1 MAGGLL
7 NLIAV
12 GNQNLI
18 LNGNPTKSFF
28 KTKYSKYTNFGLQ
41 KYRVDQ
47 QGQTNIHLT
56 QKSNIS
62 FKIPRYGDLLMDTY
76 LVITLPNIWSPIY
89 KKSDTEYRPYEF
101 QWIKNIGSQI
111 IDEVTFTIGGRIV
124 QKFSGV
130 YLQNLVERDF
140 DNNKKELFN
149 IMTGNIS
156 ELNDPAN
163 YSNRSNNYPNAFKI
177 HDTSLNGVEPSINSH
192 KLYIPLNT
200 WFTLL
205 SNMAL
210 PLICLQYA
218 ELEINFIL
226 RPIQNLFTIKDI
238 LDDTSY
244 NSYDEIPRIQAE
256 QNKDL
261 RYGFHRFIQEPPY
274 RDISSNAIY
283 SDQRTNIY
291 TDIHLMTTQCFLD
304 NQERTLFA
312 NNTQD
317 YLIKEVYEYKFEKV
331 NKSTK
336 VNLESNGLV
345 SNWMWF
351 SQRNDVI
358 KRNEWSNYTNWPYE
372 NIIPNNLEK
381 LTIEKNPHDL
391 IFYKTNNI
399 YQINDTSKNIFI
411 TGYEPTVYKQTNQ
424 KEIIKEFGIIVD
436 GKYRENSF
444 PSGIYD
450 KLEKY
455 TKSNGNSKEGLYYYN
470 FSLTTDPCKYQPTG
484 AFNTNK
490 FKNIE
495 FEFNNHQNPPI
506 DPSNVNFITRCDPL
520 TGEVIATSKEPTS
533 IYKYNYNLT
542 VMEERY
548 NILRFQSGTADL
560 LYSR

>member
-12 GNQNLI
+12 GNLNII

-28 KTKYSKYTNFGLQ
+28 KSKYSKYTNFGLQ

-130 YLQNLVERDF
+130 YLQNMVERDF

-274 RDISSNAIY
+274 RDISSDTIY
-283 SDQRTNIY
+283 SDQRTNIN
-291 TDIHLMTTQCFLD
+291 TDIHLMNTQCFLD
-304 NQERTLFA
+304 KQERTLFA

-331 NKSTK
+331 NKSNK

-351 SQRNDVI
+351 SQRDDVI

-381 LTIEKNPHDL
+381 LTMEKDADDL

-411 TGYEPTVYKQTNQ
+411 TGYEATVYKQTNQ

-506 DPSNVNFITRCDPL
+506 DLSNVNFTTICNPL

-533 IYKYNYNLT
+533 IYIYNYNLT
-542 VMEERY
+542 VMEERF

-560 LYSR
+560 MYSR